1 MYTVLIADDEDIMRQ
16 GFVEF
21 IPWEKLGFEVVCTCE
36 SGDQVIDYIS
46 RNHVDFILTDIVMV
60 GATGLDIAKYVYENS
75 IPSIVCLISGHK
87 NFEYARSAMKYG
99 VKYYLTKPTDFN
111 DVEELLKEIKSQLNS
126 RSHSPENLEVMR
138 SQFFYDVFMGNRN
151 TTDDIGAAAAELGL
165 NASDIFICPFWI
177 TVNNFDSYV
186 EEKWNYGKE
195 LLFTALFNFLR
206 DNLKQFST
214 YSILINGYECLYLAV
229 CDKTADDLEE
239 LFKGELEALRESIL
253 CLMELDITYQIGH
266 IFHNLYDFFKCF
278 SSNIQQTDQNADSIG
293 RNRILLMELYKNV
306 VFSLILGNTDR
317 INTVFDNIVSTFA
330 PLSDEALKAS
340 MTELTDIVFDKL
352 RNAVSK
358 DFALTHSKY
367 AAQISAAESRDDV
380 LKYSREF
387 LTAVSENINAKSSP
401 SEMII
406 EKAKEYIEAHYADN
420 ISLYDVANYVFLNA
434 SYLSRL
440 FKQYTG
446 ENFRDYLISIRISRA
461 IELMKQNRYK
471 VYEISELCGYKN
483 PKYFAQQF
491 KQVTGLSPTEY
502 LNQMSN

>member
-21 IPWEKLGFEVVCTCE
+21 IPWEELGFKVVCTCE
-36 SGDQVIDYIS
+36 NGDQAIEYI
-46 RNHVDFILTDIVMV
+46 NHTPVDFILTDIVMV
-60 GATGLDIAKYVYENS
+60 GTTGLDIAKYVYDHS
-75 IPSIVCLISGHK
+75 LPTIVCLISGHK

-99 VKYYLTKPTDFN
+99 VKYYLTKPTDID
-111 DVEELLKEIKSQLNS
+111 DVKELLKEIKKQLDS

-151 TTDDIGAAAAELGL
+151 AAEDIDAAAAELGFDAL
-165 NASDIFICPFWI
+165 NIFICPFWI

-195 LLFTALFNFLR
+195 LLFTAMFNFLR
-206 DNLKQFST
+206 DNLKQFSI
-214 YSILINGYECLYLAV
+214 YSILINGYECLYIAV
-229 CDKTADDLEE
+229 CGNTSDNLED
-239 LFKGELEALRESIL
+239 LFKSELEALRESIL
-253 CLMELDITYQIGH
+253 CLMELNITYQIGH
-266 IFHNLYDFFKCF
+266 IFHSLYDFFRCF
-278 SSNIQQTDQNADSIG
+278 SSNIQQTEQNADGLS
-293 RNRILLMELYKNV
+293 RNKLLLMELYKNI
-306 VFSLILGNTDR
+306 VFSLILGNVDR
-317 INTVFDNIVSTFA
+317 INTVFNNMAQTFA
-330 PLSDEALKAS
+330 PLSDDALKAS
-340 MTELTDIVFDKL
+340 MTELIDIVFDKL
-352 RNAVSK
+352 KNAVSK
-358 DFALTHSKY
+358 DFSLTHSQCT
-367 AAQISAAESRDDV
+367 AQISAAKSRDDI
-380 LKYSREF
+380 LKYSRDF
-387 LTAVSENINAKSSP
+387 LTTLSENINTKSSP

-406 EKAKEYIEAHYADN
+406 EKAKDYIAAHYADN